1 MLRVCQQ
8 VASRGQ
14 YLDRTLLLLVT
25 WASDLPLHTITVNA
39 VLLSLQN
46 VEASCHKHFVV
57 ISCEQQTKPFTSD
70 ECHQLATT
78 ACDEDILAE
87 NRHFCLA
94 HLHSMPSSGVPIGI
108 LP

>member
-70 ECHQLATT
+70 ECHQLATVWHSCVYYT
-78 ACDEDILAE
+78 WRW
-87 NRHFCLA
+87 NRRRHAMKTYWLRIAIFA
-94 HLHSMPSSGVPIGI
+94 
-108 LP
+108 